1 MLCMLQTNCLIVGSS
16 EVLLRLRSSL
26 CALQTE
32 LQRLQAE
39 LDEMRQAMQHM
50 QSDKQHLMLT
60 LAQKTNAHACSLMPV
75 PHLPWQVGLQR
86 PLTPCFR
93 YLIV

>member
-1 MLCMLQTNCLIVGSS
+1 
-16 EVLLRLRSSL
+16 LLRIRSSL

-60 LAQKTNAHACSLMPV
+60 LAQKANAHACSLMPV
-75 PHLPWQVGLQR
+75 PHLPWQVRLQC
-86 PLTPCFR
+86 PLIAFFCYVILMTNADYEHCASGA
-93 YLIV
+93 